1 MCEVFLHKPR
11 KKCHGLPNTYL
22 HTHVCVVFL
31 VKGCVC
37 FYPLNRGAPHL
48 TLLSWPKR
56 MAQYLREKKYVSV
69 RNTIEQGTSGLVL
82 VTQSCPTRW
91 DPVDYSL
98 CPRDSPGKN
107 TGVGSH
113 SLLHGIFQTL
123 GSNPGLP
130 HCRQI
135 LHCLSPRGK
144 NTEQEGLKSAVQV
157 VARAMVLFALRQRRN
172 WNLLSGQRNTVSG
185 GGCPT
190 ETLVVAHSHLTILL
204 SWENHRVWGCA
215 DRMCVAPSGV
225 WLPSGP
231 IPTCGPRVTVQWG
244 PTSTVECPSLEDEL
258 YNHLRVKG
266 ADF

>member
-69 RNTIEQGTSGLVL
+69 RNTIEQGTSVLVL

-135 LHCLSPRGK
+135 LHCLSPQGR
-144 NTEQEGLKSAVQV
+144 TRS
-157 VARAMVLFALRQRRN
+157 RRV
-172 WNLLSGQRNTVSG
+172 WNLPCRLWREPWFCLLCVSVETG
-185 GGCPT
+185 ICCQDR
-190 ETLVVAHSHLTILL
+190 ETLSQEEA
-204 SWENHRVWGCA
+204 
-215 DRMCVAPSGV
+215 AP
-225 WLPSGP
+225 
-231 IPTCGPRVTVQWG
+231 
-244 PTSTVECPSLEDEL
+244 
-258 YNHLRVKG
+258 LRP
-266 ADF
+266 